1 MTSCG
6 LFIQSSV
13 LVCCGLLLLLHK
25 KVRSITSLFQELCED
40 IGSLEIM
47 YLSEQ
52 ALEGVLQLFNSY
64 VTMMI
69 HALPSSVETENL
81 EGSVRRIVKMA
92 ETEMQQIALLANGV
106 LLADVLLPRA
116 AMKLLCSV
124 NRSEDQSQRG
134 PEQRELERR
143 LQRLVDQLRDGF
155 CRQHALELI
164 FTEDGGVRLTADM
177 YISMDESKVDPE

>member
-1 MTSCG
+1 MDNLRHPFTVISQSDQSCEDNNMQQT
-6 LFIQSSV
+6 FIKKDDPKVNTKKMDQSLENAWMSSV

-52 ALEGVLQLFNSY
+52 ALEGVLQSFNSY

-81 EGSVRRIVKMA
+81 EGSTRRIVKMA
-92 ETEMQQIALLANGV
+92 
-106 LLADVLLPRA
+106 
-116 AMKLLCSV
+116 
-124 NRSEDQSQRG
+124 
-134 PEQRELERR
+134 
-143 LQRLVDQLRDGF
+143 
-155 CRQHALELI
+155 
-164 FTEDGGVRLTADM
+164 
-177 YISMDESKVDPE
+177 